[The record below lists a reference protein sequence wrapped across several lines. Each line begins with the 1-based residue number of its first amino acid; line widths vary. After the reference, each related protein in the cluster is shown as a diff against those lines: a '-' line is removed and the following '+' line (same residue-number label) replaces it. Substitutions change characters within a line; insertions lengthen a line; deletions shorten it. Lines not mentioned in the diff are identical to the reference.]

1 DGFLASASVA
11 DRNLL
16 GRGEFAKVSVSY
28 GQYSRGAEFNFVEPY
43 LLGYR
48 MAGGFDLFYR
58 STLASSYVSYD
69 TKTVGVNL
77 RLGFALSEEIA
88 FAPHYSIYQ
97 QEVSLPDYL
106 NNCVSPVTTGLFPTT
121 PPAAIYVRPLGYSTH
136 NPGAVATNDE
146 CYYDG
151 EASLPVR
158 IELAK
163 GPVVVSLVGY
173 SLSYNT
179 LDNNKSP
186 TTGMFAELKQD
197 LAGVG
202 GDVNFLR
209 TTAETRNYYEVFPDI
224 VSVLHLQGGVLN
236 GWGGQQLRMLDNFQ
250 MGPNL
255 VRGFAPSGIGPRD
268 ISPYTTQDA
277 LGGTM
282 YWGASVE
289 AQTPLYFMPKEIGIK
304 LAVYADAGSL
314 WNYQSETHWDV
325 TGETLAIGDD
335 KTIRSSV
342 GVGLIWDSPLGP
354 LRFDLA
360 YALTKASYDRTQFF
374 RFSGGTKF

>member
-1 DGFLASASVA
+1 L
-11 DRNLL
+11 
-16 GRGEFAKVSVSY
+16 SY

-48 MAGGFDLFYR
+48 MSGGVDLFWR
-58 STLASSYVSYD
+58 STLASDYVSYN
-69 TKTVGVNL
+69 TSTAGINL

-88 FAPHYSIYQ
+88 FAPHYSIYTQ
-97 QEVSLPDYL
+97 SVSLPDYL
-106 NNCVSPVTTGLFPTT
+106 NNCASPVVGGLFPTAT
-121 PPAAIYVRPLGYSTH
+121 NPSGPGYVPTAPYTTH
-136 NPGAVATNDE
+136 MPGAVTSTDE
-146 CYYDG
+146 CYSDG

-158 IELAK
+158 VELSK
-163 GPVVVSLVGY
+163 GTALVSLAGY
-173 SLSYNT
+173 SLTYNT

-186 TTGMFAELKQD
+186 TAGMFAELKQD
-197 LAGVG
+197 IAGLG
-202 GDVNFLR
+202 GNVNFIR
-209 TTAETRNYYEVFPDI
+209 TTADTRNYYEVFPD
-224 VSVLHLQGGVLN
+224 VVGVLHLQGGVMN

-268 ISPYTTQDA
+268 IAPYTTQDA

-282 YWGASVE
+282 YWGASLE
-289 AQTPLYFMPKEIGIK
+289 AQTPLYFLPKEIGIK
-304 LAVYADAGSL
+304 MAVYADAGSL
-314 WNYQSETHWDV
+314 WNYQSETSWAV
-325 TGETLAIGDD
+325 TGETLQLGDD
-335 KTIRSSV
+335 NLVRSSV

-360 YALTKASYDRTQFF
+360 YALTKASYDRTQIF